1 MSTTSTAHRRLHQ
14 LTTALENHEHH
25 QIWYVI
31 ARKNPHNSKE
41 RFAYQPFK
49 DHGIVFGGCLSG
61 LPSMLN
67 MQSWNYNNVTPEQFT
82 HEVKHGIKNLGHS
95 TGSTPRQWKQFYKD
109 MKPNDVM
116 FVADPLNDRFLL
128 GLLGE
133 GGVKFTSQLRF
144 QGKTCA
150 DNNMIHYRDCE
161 WVAECTFTDL
171 GKGTTGRKPSLPAQ
185 TCRAAMMASPS
196 TIGRIFLPP
205 GSGKFNTA
213 KNFPNPHYWRKEL
226 VRMVHSSDTTLLD
239 KVGVD
244 SRVQNEQ
251 SDVLRDVLFVPKR
264 RPVAK
269 NAGGGS
275 GRNERMLRRSGR
287 NGGSGSGSG
296 GGGGGGGTRSSHRV
310 RRSTNKVGGTA
321 TNTARSTKSASRSKK
336 NVNSRKGRKV
346 KVRYRVQGSKEW
358 VWFYGVTYDVLRSG
372 GEKVRVHWDESKS
385 STVEKQEHVR
395 TVTEQEWRQRST
407 GRNGEA
413 EESNGEDDAVAQ
425 VNMSAYELAREQ
437 RIKENKMELNRL
449 EKERRQEKR
458 KRTAHVSKGTRTDG
472 SSSSSSSSKRPRTE
486 LDVP

>member
-1 MSTTSTAHRRLHQ
+1 
-14 LTTALENHEHH
+14 
-25 QIWYVI
+25 
-31 ARKNPHNSKE
+31 
-41 RFAYQPFK
+41 
-49 DHGIVFGGCLSG
+49 
-61 LPSMLN
+61 
-67 MQSWNYNNVTPEQFT
+67 
-82 HEVKHGIKNLGHS
+82 
-95 TGSTPRQWKQFYKD
+95 
-109 MKPNDVM
+109 
-116 FVADPLNDRFLL
+116 
-128 GLLGE
+128 
-133 GGVKFTSQLRF
+133 
-144 QGKTCA
+144 
-150 DNNMIHYRDCE
+150 
-161 WVAECTFTDL
+161 
-171 GKGTTGRKPSLPAQ
+171 
-185 TCRAAMMASPS
+185 
-196 TIGRIFLPP
+196 
-205 GSGKFNTA
+205 
-213 KNFPNPHYWRKEL
+213 
-226 VRMVHSSDTTLLD
+226 MVHSSDTTLLD

-310 RRSTNKVGGTA
+310 RRSTNKVGGAA

-336 NVNSRKGRKV
+336 SANSRKGRKV

-395 TVTEQEWRQRST
+395 TVTEQEWRQRSA

-458 KRTAHVSKGTRTDG
+458 KRTAQV
-472 SSSSSSSSKRPRTE
+472 SSSSSSKRPRTE